1 MESPGIRPSSWK
13 VMEMR
18 IAGVTDF
25 SMISPNDYQTVKN
38 FGHVR
43 YLVEFVNTSAFATT
57 GASDA
62 K

>member
-1 MESPGIRPSSWK
+1 
-13 VMEMR
+13 MEMR

-43 YLVEFVNTSAFATT
+43 YLVEFVNTFAFATT